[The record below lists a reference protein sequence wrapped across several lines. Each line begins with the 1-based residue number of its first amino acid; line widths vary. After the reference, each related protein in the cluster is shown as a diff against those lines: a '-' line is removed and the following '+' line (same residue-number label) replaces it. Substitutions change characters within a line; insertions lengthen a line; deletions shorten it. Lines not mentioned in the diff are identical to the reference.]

1 MSLDMNLALSS
12 IIIGTG
18 ATMVMDLWS
27 LFQKY
32 AFGVPS
38 LNYAM
43 VGRWVGHLPRGK
55 LTHNNI
61 AETPPVRAELLV
73 GWGVHYLIGIIFAGA
88 LLSVVG
94 LNWASAPTLIP
105 PLAIGILSVIAPLFI
120 MQPCMGAGVAASKTP
135 NPNISRLRSL
145 IAHTS
150 FGIGLY
156 LSAAFWAT
164 FNPL

>member
-1 MSLDMNLALSS
+1 MNLVLNV
-12 IIIGTG
+12 IVIGVG
-18 ATMVMDLWS
+18 ATLMMDLWS

-32 AFGVPS
+32 AFGVPP

-55 LTHNNI
+55 AAHNNI
-61 AETPPVRAELLV
+61 AETSPVRAELLI
-73 GWGVHYLIGIIFAGA
+73 GWGVHYLIGIIFAGVLFA
-88 LLSVVG
+88 VVG
-94 LNWASAPTLIP
+94 INWASAPTLIP
-105 PLAIGILSVIAPLFI
+105 PLSIGILSVVAPFFI

-156 LSAAFWAT
+156 LSALFWAT
-164 FNPL
+164 FGPLLAG

>member
-1 MSLDMNLALSS
+1 MNLALSS
-12 IIIGTG
+12 IIIGAG
-18 ATMVMDLWS
+18 ATIVMDLWS

-32 AFGVPS
+32 AFRVPS

-55 LTHNNI
+55 VIHNNI
-61 AETPPVRAELLV
+61 AETSPVRAELLI
-73 GWGVHYLIGIIFAGA
+73 GWGAHYLIGIIFAGA
-88 LLSVVG
+88 LLAVVG
-94 LNWASAPTLIP
+94 LDWTTAPTLIP
-105 PLAIGILSVIAPLFI
+105 PIAIGVLSVAAPLFI

-135 NPNISRLRSL
+135 NPNVSRLRSL